1 MLGAALRKTAAVGLA
16 QLRAFS
22 LSASLETSIVERYWK
37 IPLSKIGRQPRIKHR
52 RFRVYRLVEDTK
64 CSPKLP
70 LELILNES
78 VEGLGHRGDV
88 VNVDKSYGR
97 NYLLAKNLAV
107 YASPENKKVFEEEL
121 QKLQEGKLSKLQTPS
136 GVKTVRFLQNC
147 HLEVGMKNNVQWEL
161 NSEIVARNFL
171 KNLKVMVPPHA
182 VKLPDESITK
192 WGEYWCE
199 VTVNGLDT
207 VRVPMSVVNFMRPK
221 TKRYK
226 LWLAKQAE
234 KASAP

>member
-1 MLGAALRKTAAVGLA
+1 MLAAALRKTAVVGLA

-37 IPLSKIGRQPRIKHR
+37 IPLSKIGRQPRIKHH
-52 RFRVYRLVEDTK
+52 RFHVYRLVEDTK

-78 VEGLGHRGDV
+78 VEGLGHRGDI
-88 VNVDKSYGR
+88 VNVDKSYCR

-107 YASPENKKVFEEEL
+107 YASPENKKMFEEEL

-136 GVKTVRFLQNC
+136 GVKTVRILQNC
-147 HLEVGMKNNVQWEL
+147 HPEVGMKNNVQWEL
-161 NSEIVARNFL
+161 NSEIVVRNFL

-192 WGEYWCE
+192 WGE
-199 VTVNGLDT
+199 
-207 VRVPMSVVNFMRPK
+207 
-221 TKRYK
+221 
-226 LWLAKQAE
+226 
-234 KASAP
+234 